1 MFEQEAKGRTMIV
14 VAHRLATI
22 QNADVILVVSEGR
35 MVEKGNHGSLVR
47 KRGVYWEMVSETLLE
62 FCCIS

>member
-1 MFEQEAKGRTMIV
+1 MIV